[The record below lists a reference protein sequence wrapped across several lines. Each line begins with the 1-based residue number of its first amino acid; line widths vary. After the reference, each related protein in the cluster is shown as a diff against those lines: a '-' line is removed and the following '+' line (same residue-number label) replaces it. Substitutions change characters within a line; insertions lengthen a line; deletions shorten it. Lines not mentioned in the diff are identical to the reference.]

1 MVHRAA
7 AAAAAAAGGDGSPG
21 CGRVSGI
28 LDVHVHQASGLH
40 GDRALGDED
49 VYAKFL
55 CGETDPLSP
64 VALHTR
70 VVRGGG
76 SSPIFNQKLQ
86 VGVPEGEDHVRCEV
100 WAASHNR
107 GSADDALVGAA
118 KIPIRDIAVAAA
130 RGSPP
135 RPRDYA
141 LVSDNLLETPAG
153 TLRMTLKYRDTSRPL
168 LGATGGMLLGKSLS
182 GELVPLNGKRAASA
196 AVAVA
201 AAMATSPASPGGSR
215 GGSSFKA
222 AVLRMSNGQVEP
234 DLRLGMTTP
243 QVMREPEPAAVRGSV
258 REAPAAAPA
267 AAAPLRD
274 GVILQASES
283 SAFRPYVSPRKAPV
297 AWAQAR
303 TWAAATAAA
312 PIRPGNGSSAFD
324 EGGSIAVRATRLPLP
339 ESPAALELGQGW
351 SPRRSPATMEDAQL
365 ATAAAAAAKRL
376 RTTAELPASTI
387 GRQSGCCDEL
397 PQLKLGRWPA
407 AGLRDGGG
415 SEWGPTTP
423 DRPVAGPRPA
433 HVRRGPSRLADASSA
448 ATPPPPERVELPP
461 WLLGDG
467 GTSGAMLGPRELQAI
482 VQVARTLALVPGA
495 TALDDQQLLEA
506 CCRSWRQAAAAAKCP

>member
-7 AAAAAAAGGDGSPG
+7 AAAAAAGAGGDGSPG

-118 KIPIRDIAVAAA
+118 KIPIRDFAVAAA

-135 RPRDYA
+135 RPLDYA

-153 TLRMTLKYRDTSRPL
+153 MLRMTLKYRDTSRPL

-201 AAMATSPASPGGSR
+201 AAMATSPASPGGSK
-215 GGSSFKA
+215 GSSSFKA

-243 QVMREPEPAAVRGSV
+243 QVKREPEPAAVRGSV
-258 REAPAAAPA
+258 QEAPAAASA

-303 TWAAATAAA
+303 TWAAPAA
-312 PIRPGNGSSAFD
+312 PIRPGNGGSGFCED
-324 EGGSIAVRATRLPLP
+324 GSIAERATRRSLP

-351 SPRRSPATMEDAQL
+351 SPRRSPTTMEDAQL
-365 ATAAAAAAKRL
+365 ASAAAATAKRL

-387 GRQSGCCDEL
+387 GGQSGCCDEL
-397 PQLKLGRWPA
+397 PQSKLGRWPA

-415 SEWGPTTP
+415 SEWGPTMP
-423 DRPVAGPRPA
+423 DRPMAVPRPA

-448 ATPPPPERVELPP
+448 APPLPPEGVELPP

-467 GTSGAMLGPRELQAI
+467 GSNGAMLGPRELRAI

-506 CCRSWRQAAAAAKCP
+506 CCRSWRQAAAAAQCP